1 MSEAPLTNRPMAPLW
16 RGRASVIGAVLGCLF
31 CAAPATAHKME
42 VFALAEGKTIRGE
55 AYFRGGDPARHA
67 KVTLIGPGGE
77 VLGQTTT
84 DDEGAFRFDVGVR
97 CDYKVVVDAGDG
109 HQEQCTVPADEFPD
123 DLPGLEGGEHP
134 SAAVPDDAR
143 PGPNAESETA
153 LPFEPGGD
161 LPGAAGRPGLESSI
175 ESLARQVAAL
185 RKDVDRYRNELRLH
199 DVLGGIGYI
208 LGLMGISFYFLGS
221 RRKEIGSARKA

>member
-1 MSEAPLTNRPMAPLW
+1 
-16 RGRASVIGAVLGCLF
+16 
-31 CAAPATAHKME
+31 
-42 VFALAEGKTIRGE
+42 
-55 AYFRGGDPARHA
+55 
-67 KVTLIGPGGE
+67 
-77 VLGQTTT
+77 
-84 DDEGAFRFDVGVR
+84 VGVR

-123 DLPGLEGGEHP
+123 DLPGLEGAEHP

-143 PGPNAESETA
+143 PGPNAEPETA

-161 LPGAAGRPGLESSI
+161 LAGASGRPELESSI